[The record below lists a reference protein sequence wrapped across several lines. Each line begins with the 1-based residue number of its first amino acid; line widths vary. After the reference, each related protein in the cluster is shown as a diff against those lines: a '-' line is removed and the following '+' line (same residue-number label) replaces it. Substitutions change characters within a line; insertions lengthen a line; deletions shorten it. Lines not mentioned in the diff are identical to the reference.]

1 VHYFK
6 LHKTLHHAAMLWIE
20 HLINK
25 PFVEQLDGVL
35 IYFFFDAPT
44 PVLRVKDDF
53 IHSMTA

>member
-1 VHYFK
+1 MFAARGLKKVFLISPLFVHYFK

-35 IYFFFDAPT
+35 I
-44 PVLRVKDDF
+44 
-53 IHSMTA
+53 